1 MHSVH
6 AKDSLIGERLS
17 QVVHTSCR
25 LEGECIDCL
34 EQGGDAVR
42 SAGPCEEE
50 AVVGGDGG
58 VCWVN
63 VRGVNVRGN
72 EKHVEMEGRR
82 TGVSLLS
89 WMWW

>member
-6 AKDSLIGERLS
+6 AKDSLIGARLS
-17 QVVHTSCR
+17 QVAHINR
-25 LEGECIDCL
+25 RFDGECIDCL

-42 SAGPCEEE
+42 STGPCEED

-58 VCWVN
+58 VCWA
-63 VRGVNVRGN
+63 NVRGN
-72 EKHVEMEGRR
+72 EKHEEMEGRR